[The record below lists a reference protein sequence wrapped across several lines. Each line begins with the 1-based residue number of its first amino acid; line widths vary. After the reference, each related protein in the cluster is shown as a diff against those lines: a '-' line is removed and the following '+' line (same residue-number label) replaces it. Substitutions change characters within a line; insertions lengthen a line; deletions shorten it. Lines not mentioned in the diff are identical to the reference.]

1 MKIAFL
7 VLAMA
12 SFGMIRSSHA
22 YASGISPQQNL
33 DTSTG
38 AARNRPRR
46 SDEQGNDRQ
55 GSEKNRSRSRASLI
69 KTNRSQQL
77 RKSREHSTTESV
89 RKIHQTSSG
98 APAAV
103 PAKSV
108 NNRTLPVRTTGVTAL
123 NGQQFR
129 NSHSWGAGPA
139 IIGGPAKAAR
149 SAAVINGTSINRKRM
164 N

>member
-46 SDEQGNDRQ
+46 SDEQGND
-55 GSEKNRSRSRASLI
+55 SAKNRSRSRASLI

-77 RKSREHSTTESV
+77 RKSREHSATESV
-89 RKIHQTSSG
+89 RNVHQTSSG

-108 NNRTLPVRTTGVTAL
+108 NNRSLPVRTTGVTAR

-129 NSHSWGAGPA
+129 NSRSRSAGPA
-139 IIGGPAKAAR
+139 IIGGPAKAPR
-149 SAAVINGTSINRKRM
+149 STAVINGTSINRKRM